1 MVDLIFIYEG
11 TRIKIQGNI
20 NQKMKDICNSFC
32 LKANADINSL
42 VFLYGG
48 GLLNLEKA
56 LNETT
61 KENKLSILVYDK
73 DNELKSKTGKILN
86 DRIIDEIISSNNN
99 IKNSLIG
106 ISSQIENIIFDLIN
120 KKNIIYINNQ
130 LQNIN
135 IIINKINEDIKKIN
149 KDLNTIKNNDKH
161 NNDKQNDYKPNNEL
175 KIYDLEKSMNK
186 DEGIN
191 ISNNEIICIYYI
203 QDDEISLLHDYKDY
217 ENWSDKYKEL
227 YLEGK
232 NNINKDNI
240 EIYINNKKIEFNY
253 KYKSNER
260 GKIKVTYKFNKLLT
274 STCCMFY
281 GCISLKFIDL
291 SSFNTQNVTD
301 ISYMFYG
308 CSSLKS
314 INLSSFNTQNV
325 NNMRSMFR
333 GCSSLMSLDLSSFDK
348 TNIKDMSSLLYGCS
362 SLENVDLSSFNTSNV
377 NDMSDMFYGCSSLT
391 SIDLSSF
398 NTFNV
403 KDMSGMFESCS
414 SLESIDLSSFNTT
427 NVNDTSNLFYGCF
440 SLKKERVK
448 INNSESKIINKLK
461 KIKI

>member
-73 DNELKSKTGKILN
+73 DNDLNSKRGKILN

-161 NNDKQNDYKPNNEL
+161 KNDKQNDYKPNNEL
-175 KIYDLEKSMNK
+175 KIYDLGKSMNK

-281 GCISLKFIDL
+281 GCI
-291 SSFNTQNVTD
+291 
-301 ISYMFYG
+301 
-308 CSSLKS
+308 SLKS

-427 NVNDTSNLFYGCF
+427 NVNDTSNLFYGCS

>member
-73 DNELKSKTGKILN
+73 DNDLNSKRGKILN

-175 KIYDLEKSMNK
+175 KIYDLGKSMNK

-203 QDDEISLLHDYKDY
+203 QDEEISLLHDYKDY

-314 INLSSFNTQNV
+314 INLFSFNTNNV
-325 NNMRSMFR
+325 THMGGMFYKCSSLKSINLSFFNTNNVTDMSYMFK
-333 GCSSLMSLDLSSFDK
+333 GCSSLK
-348 TNIKDMSSLLYGCS
+348 
-362 SLENVDLSSFNTSNV
+362 
-377 NDMSDMFYGCSSLT
+377 

-398 NTFNV
+398 ITNNV
-403 KDMSGMFESCS
+403 THMGSMFSECS
-414 SLESIDLSSFNTT
+414 SLKSIDLSSFIT
-427 NVNDTSNLFYGCF
+427 NNDTYIGGMFNGCY
-440 SLKKERVK
+440 SLKKENVK
-448 INNSESKIINKLK
+448 INK
-461 KIKI
+461 KK